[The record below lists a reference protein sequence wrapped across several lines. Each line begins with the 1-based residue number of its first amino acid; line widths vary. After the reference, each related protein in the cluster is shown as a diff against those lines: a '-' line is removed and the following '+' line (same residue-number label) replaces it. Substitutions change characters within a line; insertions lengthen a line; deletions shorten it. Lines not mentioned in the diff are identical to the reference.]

1 MPCIATGD
9 SIISVQGSDSAIGLI
24 FMYLRT
30 AGTFSA
36 SWFCFRYVQSKDVV
50 DAGLSGGRERREKE
64 KGIKGEVGLGVMLLY
79 SRKEENCI
87 VLFGSI
93 KIVLVS
99 SSLMDNLMVT
109 IISHRFQE

>member
-64 KGIKGEVGLGVMLLY
+64 KGIKGECGGHNYKSTEY
-79 SRKEENCI
+79 S
-87 VLFGSI
+87 VQQLPPT
-93 KIVLVS
+93 V
-99 SSLMDNLMVT
+99 
-109 IISHRFQE
+109 